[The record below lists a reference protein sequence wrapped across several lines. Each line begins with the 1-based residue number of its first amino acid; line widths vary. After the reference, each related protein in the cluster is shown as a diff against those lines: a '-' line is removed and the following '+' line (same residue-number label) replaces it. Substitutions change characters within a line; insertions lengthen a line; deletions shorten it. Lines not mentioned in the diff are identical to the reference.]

1 MTNRKSFL
9 ILGMAKQIGSF
20 KLQGCY
26 DNICFYKMDGQYYAK
41 AKSSLDSKRV
51 RLDPAFKETMRYA
64 ALFGR
69 ASKLAA
75 IVYRVLPQEKKEPGL
90 YKKLTGQA
98 MRMLREGKTE
108 KEVLELLQ
116 PMKVEKVSVPVV
128 AKKKNTVDKI
138 SFADEVLFVVFG
150 EVVNEEETICC
161 GEEAPP

>member
-1 MTNRKSFL
+1 
-9 ILGMAKQIGSF
+9 MAKQVGPF

-26 DNICFYKMDGQYYAK
+26 DNVCFYKMEEQYYART
-41 AKSSLDSKRV
+41 KSSLDGKRV
-51 RLDPAFKETMRYA
+51 RRDPAFKETMRYA
-64 ALFGR
+64 GLLGR

-75 IVYRVLPQEKKEPGL
+75 MVYRVLPQEKKEPGL

-98 MRMLREGKTE
+98 MRMLKEGKME

-116 PMKVEKVSVPVV
+116 PMEVEKVSVPVV

-150 EVVNEEETICC
+150 VVVDEEEAICC